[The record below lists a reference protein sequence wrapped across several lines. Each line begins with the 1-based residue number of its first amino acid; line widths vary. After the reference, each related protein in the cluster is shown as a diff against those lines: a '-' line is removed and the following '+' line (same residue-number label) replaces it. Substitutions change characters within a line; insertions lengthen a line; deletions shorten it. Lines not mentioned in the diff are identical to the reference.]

1 MRSGLIAAAGVL
13 ALSFPAGALA
23 QGHAHG
29 AAHGN
34 AGQHGKGAQHGQGGK
49 HGQGGQHGQGGTH
62 RHVPTVALVASGTVV
77 SIDTTSGTAVV
88 EITHTNHHAELD
100 GTQLTVDLTKA
111 AISVADVN
119 ADGQQNM
126 ADLAAGDQ
134 VLVQAR
140 VPLRGALSGALV
152 AQRLVDQTHPADS
165 DDDGSSTPPADG

>member
-1 MRSGLIAAAGVL
+1 
-13 ALSFPAGALA
+13 
-23 QGHAHG
+23 
-29 AAHGN
+29 
-34 AGQHGKGAQHGQGGK
+34 
-49 HGQGGQHGQGGTH
+49 
-62 RHVPTVALVASGTVV
+62 V

-119 ADGQQNM
+119 ADGQENI

-140 VPLRGALSGALV
+140 VPVRGALSGALV
-152 AQRLVDQTHPADS
+152 AQRLVDQTHPAGS
-165 DDDGSSTPPADG
+165 DDDGGSSTPPAAG